1 MKSYNHKSIES
12 KWQKEWDKKKS
23 FKALTGSKKKKFYSL
38 MEFPY
43 PSGDG
48 LHTGHVKGYTAMD
61 IISRK
66 RRLEGFNVVF
76 PIGFDAFGLPTENY
90 AIKTGKQPSV
100 ITKKNTDNFRK
111 QFKSLGMSFDWDREI
126 NTTDPKYY
134 KWTQWIFLKFLEKG
148 LAYKSKMTINWC
160 PKDRIGLANEEVI
173 NGCCERCG
181 TAVEKREKEQW
192 MLAITK
198 YADRLCDDLDLVDY
212 LPQIKLQQ
220 RNWIGR
226 SEGINITYKIANTE
240 KTITVFTTRPDTN
253 FGATFI
259 AIAPDGNFIKD
270 NSFLFKNKKE
280 IDDYVQK
287 SVNKTDIDR
296 LAEGRKKTGV
306 FTGLYAINFLN
317 NKKIPIYVADFVL
330 GGVGTGAL
338 VGVPGHDLRDFDFA
352 KEMNLEIIRVVVGN
366 DGDSSLIT
374 RPEQVQEENGVM
386 INSGFLDGLEIHKA
400 TEKIMNYIEENG
412 YGKRVVTYKLRDWV
426 FSRQR
431 YWGEP
436 IPVIHCQKCGVV
448 PVPEKDLPV
457 MLPKVKNYQPTENG
471 ESPLANIKKWVEV
484 KCPKC
489 KSDAKRETD
498 TMPNW
503 AGSSWYYLR
512 YMDPKNNKNF
522 ADQKSLKYWN
532 QVDWYNGGMEH
543 TTLHLLYSRFWHKFL
558 YDLKLVPTKE
568 PYKKRT
574 SHGMILA
581 KGGEKMSKSKGNVIN
596 PDEIV
601 KTYGADTL
609 RVYEMFMGPFDQASE
624 WDTNSIIGC
633 RRFVE
638 RVWRLKEKCKNK
650 KSKLKNT
657 SQNPKIESL
666 INKTIKKVSENIESM
681 KFNTAISSLMICLN
695 EMEKEEEILKSDFE
709 KFILL
714 LSPFAPHITSELW
727 QILGNK
733 KDIVLSA
740 WPKYDPNKIQED
752 EVKIGVQINGKVRG
766 DITVSVEED
775 ESTAIEKAKQNP
787 DISKWIEGKEIKK
800 VIYIRGKILNILV

>member
-1 MKSYNHKSIES
+1 MKSYNHKSIEK